1 MAIKQGASRITL
13 DLENELIERV
23 DRHTER
29 LGARGVKVTRT
40 DAIRNAL
47 DRGLAEA
54 ERRAGPQRG
63 DSPKGTKRDA

>member
-40 DAIRNAL
+40 DAIRHAL

-63 DSPKGTKRDA
+63 DSAKGTKRDA

>member
-54 ERRAGPQRG
+54 ERRAGIQRG
-63 DSPKGTKRDA
+63 DSHKGTKRDA